1 MTSAPSSTRMA
12 SRSAPDI
19 TARSRSCNVSVFRQP
34 RARPFIST
42 TQWPKSTRWWRAST
56 RSGKYSAEPHSIE
69 PDMDSKN
76 LYQEVILDHNKKPR
90 NWGKL
95 ADASHQA
102 EGLNPLC
109 GDHIWLSL
117 KLDGDKVGSIAF
129 EGESC
134 AICKAS
140 SSMMTKIAD
149 LEYTPNP
156 NARKFVLKEPL
167 TNGLARSFE
176 NAEQAQ
182 RDALATKLFAIPHV
196 SNVFYIDNW
205 ITVTQDGEA
214 DWQNLLREVATP
226 IREAPAA
233 EKASEEFAKAAA
245 WLAEEEGGGATMS
258 ESDKLKLEQI
268 NELLDEEV
276 RPFLQG
282 DGGDLYVVGLEG
294 STLKVHYQ
302 GACGTCPSS
311 ISGTLA
317 GIEGLVKRID
327 PEMEVV
333 AV

>member
-1 MTSAPSSTRMA
+1 MP
-12 SRSAPDI
+12 
-19 TARSRSCNVSVFRQP
+19 
-34 RARPFIST
+34 
-42 TQWPKSTRWWRAST
+42 
-56 RSGKYSAEPHSIE
+56 
-69 PDMDSKN
+69 
-76 LYQEVILDHNKKPR
+76 
-90 NWGKL
+90 
-95 ADASHQA
+95 
-102 EGLNPLC
+102 
-109 GDHIWLSL
+109 
-117 KLDGDKVGSIAF
+117 
-129 EGESC
+129 
-134 AICKAS
+134 
-140 SSMMTKIAD
+140 KIAD

-176 NAEQAQ
+176 SAEQAQ
-182 RDALATKLFAIPHV
+182 RDELATKLFAVSHV
-196 SNVFYIDNW
+196 TNVFYIDNW

-214 DWQNLLREVATP
+214 DWQNLLRELATP

-245 WLAEEEGGGATMS
+245 WLAEDEGGGATLS